1 MENSKVTRSWGTA
14 AAVLAA
20 VVCIAAA
27 ALTLTTTAKAQQPAA
42 CCPAVVI
49 QWQPQSILEAKFRA
63 RILEDNA
70 SILKGLQAIA
80 DNPNITEKEMDGYVG
95 KTYFRVPRLLTD
107 KGWIEGWTNVLPV
120 LKEFI
125 KPRSHPVIT
134 SVSVVI
140 NYQPYAGA
148 KLPEEDIDAGAK
160 INFTFSASPD
170 GRTGG
175 GELKHSRICEII

>member
-1 MENSKVTRSWGTA
+1 MENSKVTRSWGV
-14 AAVLAA
+14 AVAIIAA

-27 ALTLTTTAKAQQPAA
+27 ALTLTTMAKAQQPAA

-80 DNPNITEKEMDGYVG
+80 DNPKITEKEMDGYVG
-95 KTYFRVPRLLTD
+95 MTYFRVPRLLTD
-107 KGWIEGWTNVLPV
+107 KGWIEGWPQVLPA
-120 LKEFI
+120 LKELI
-125 KPRSHPVIT
+125 KPGSRPAIT

-148 KLPEEDIDAGAK
+148 KLPEDDIDALAK
-160 INFTFSASPD
+160 IQFTFSASPD
-170 GRTGG
+170 GRTAAGD
-175 GELKHSRICEII
+175 LKHSRVCEVI